1 MGGLFALTSARDVQ
15 EDVFFGT
22 DYHSHLGNYRAGLV
36 VCDSQLGFQR
46 EIHNIQRDSFRSRFA
61 TFLQSSRGQSGIG
74 CIADDAPSPLIIS
87 SHLGT
92 YAICFV
98 GAITNSEELIQ
109 ELLAEKGV
117 LFNAHSRGR
126 INPTE
131 IISALISLKDSFEDG
146 IAYVQSKIEGS
157 CNLAILLDDGSLIIG
172 RDKLGRLPMII
183 GRDDD
188 GYAVSFES
196 FSFEKLGYRY
206 VSELGPAEVVKIR
219 PDGIEQLRPAQKEMK
234 ICSFLWNY
242 YGYPTSTYENVNV
255 EIMRN
260 RNGEILAQNE
270 TDPSLFERL
279 DYVCGVPDSG
289 TPHAMGYAFE
299 SNVKFARCYIK
310 YTPTWAR
317 SFLPHLEGSRN
328 EIAKMKQVP
337 IKQLIN
343 GKNILFVD
351 DSIVRGTQL
360 RETVEFLKENGAH
373 EVHMRSACPPMMY
386 TCKFL
391 NFSVSTSEND
401 LITRRIILQLEGPE
415 GLEHIEEYADQHTER
430 GKRLRSE
437 LAQQFNFDSI
447 EFQSLEGI
455 IQAIGLNPQSLC
467 TYCWS
472 GRE

>member
-219 PDGIEQLRPAQKEMK
+219 PDGIEQLRPAQK
-234 ICSFLWNY
+234 
-242 YGYPTSTYENVNV
+242 
-255 EIMRN
+255 R
-260 RNGEILAQNE
+260 
-270 TDPSLFERL
+270 
-279 DYVCGVPDSG
+279 
-289 TPHAMGYAFE
+289 
-299 SNVKFARCYIK
+299 
-310 YTPTWAR
+310 
-317 SFLPHLEGSRN
+317 
-328 EIAKMKQVP
+328 
-337 IKQLIN
+337 
-343 GKNILFVD
+343 
-351 DSIVRGTQL
+351 
-360 RETVEFLKENGAH
+360 
-373 EVHMRSACPPMMY
+373 
-386 TCKFL
+386 
-391 NFSVSTSEND
+391 
-401 LITRRIILQLEGPE
+401 
-415 GLEHIEEYADQHTER
+415 
-430 GKRLRSE
+430 
-437 LAQQFNFDSI
+437 
-447 EFQSLEGI
+447 
-455 IQAIGLNPQSLC
+455 
-467 TYCWS
+467 
-472 GRE
+472 